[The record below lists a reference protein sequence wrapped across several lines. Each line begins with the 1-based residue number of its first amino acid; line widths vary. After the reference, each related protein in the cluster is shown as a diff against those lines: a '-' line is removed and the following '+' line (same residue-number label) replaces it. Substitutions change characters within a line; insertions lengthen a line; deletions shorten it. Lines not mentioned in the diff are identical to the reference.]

1 MEIFNFLNPAK
12 QTAASGSKWAIR
24 NFLKAKQIN
33 PRLTEIEVVN
43 NLLTA
48 RYMRVS
54 LEPDQETRLEHY
66 DDSIELA
73 DVMELVMATL
83 DIELDVNP
91 LHNPEGFVDAA
102 IVVEKNLAADGI
114 HSSNSE
120 HDFEN
125 KWNNFIRPQRR
136 NR

>member
-1 MEIFNFLNPAK
+1 MGIFDFLNPAK

-24 NFLKAKQIN
+24 NFLKTKQIN
-33 PRLTEIEVVN
+33 PRLTDIEVVN
-43 NLLTA
+43 NLFAA

-66 DDSIELA
+66 DTIELA
-73 DVMELVMATL
+73 NVMELVMATL

-91 LHNPEGFVDAA
+91 LYNPEGFVDAA
-102 IVVEKNLAADGI
+102 TVVEKNLVEVGI
-114 HSSNSE
+114 HTSNSE

-125 KWNNFIRPQRR
+125 KWNNLIRPQRR